1 MKNFPSQMTK
11 VESHSLP
18 AGRYFISDP
27 CFSIQND
34 DDRWDDFLSE
44 VDNGDSTFYFEG
56 SEVFA
61 IGTGGD
67 GSWNHEGETYYVEAG
82 LFAAVPEELVENEN
96 GRGVWVDA
104 PDGLEIEVI
113 HDNYGS
119 LRAIRVGE
127 VEVAWYEFDN
137 ETIAEFAYDEED
149 YSVITT
155 PELFAALIDYIDDE
169 QEIADAA
176 RAALPQFA

>member
-61 IGTGGD
+61 VGTGGD
-67 GSWNHEGETYYVEAG
+67 GRWNHEGETYYVEAG

-104 PDGLEIEVI
+104 PDGLEIDVI